1 MPKDWEIW
9 GGSLINEMGAA
20 MLGAVRS
27 EVEVAAAFDA
37 EECCDVDNVFF
48 ALTSKM
54 IGIVCY

>member
-1 MPKDWEIW
+1 
-9 GGSLINEMGAA
+9 

-37 EECCDVDNVFF
+37 EECCDVDNVFY

-54 IGIVCY
+54 IRIFCH